1 MKNDYEIKTL
11 AQVLIKTLKLYGNN
25 FIFGTTGAG
34 MAEIQ
39 DAISVEKGLKW
50 IQALHEFTAVSSAEG
65 YALAKNRTGIALVDR
80 IVGTQNS
87 IGALYSSYLNMAPLL
102 VLASRDI
109 PGTHLLNDPTSH
121 YSSKHLQVI
130 EPWVKWSNNSQSEEM
145 IEEDISKAFFITQLE
160 PKGISFV
167 TLRHDLMQ
175 TPYDGKKLKIKQFY
189 YNKKVPDM
197 DTIKKIGNEILS
209 SENPEIFISHAGRNM
224 EYVKTM
230 VDFAYHFGIGV
241 KERRYFMSFPLN
253 NEMHL
258 GFVPRMYVPEIGNDD
273 LLLLFEFGILP
284 GNSFPEDR
292 KIIDFSTEFV
302 RRRDIYSGGDY
313 GSSNLFNSID
323 IECDLGPTLELLMK
337 KIDID
342 SRSMELIKD
351 RRETIREKHCKLMK
365 SLGALAEKDIN
376 SGKLTD
382 NSIGFILNKYWEKG
396 MAMVNGSIKYY
407 NGINQQVKLD
417 EPGTFFSNPSG
428 HLGSPVGMAYG
439 TFIARNEQKYIERS
453 GNYNPVVCIT
463 GDGDAVFGNIT
474 SALWSVKHYGLGVI
488 YIIMNNGSWAIEWPY
503 FENTT
508 EKYVMNSRDTE
519 FIDINAP
526 RIDFATIAKG
536 FSVDSY
542 SVNTIE
548 EFETAIQQAIKTAK
562 NGEPSLIDIMLPEF
576 KAD

>member
-1 MKNDYEIKTL
+1 MNSDYEIRTL
-11 AQVLIKTLKLYGNN
+11 AQVLIKSLKLYGNN

-39 DAISVEKGLKW
+39 DAISVEKGIKW
-50 IQALHEFTAVSSAEG
+50 IQALHEFTAISSAEG
-65 YALAKNRTGIALVDR
+65 YALAKNKTAIAMVDR

-145 IEEDISKAFFITQLE
+145 MEEDLSKAFFITQLE
-160 PKGISFV
+160 PKGISFL

-175 TPYDGKKLKIKQFY
+175 KSYDGLALKTKKFY
-189 YNKKVPDM
+189 YNKRLPDS
-197 DTIKKIGNEILS
+197 DTVKKIGEKILS
-209 SENPEIFISHAGRNM
+209 SEHPEIFVSHAGRNM

-230 VDFAYHFGIGV
+230 VDFAYNFGIGV
-241 KERRYFMSFPLN
+241 KERRYFMSFPLKN
-253 NEMHL
+253 QMHL

-284 GNSFPEDR
+284 GNAFPADTD
-292 KIIDFSTEFV
+292 IIDFSTEFV

-313 GSSNLFNSID
+313 GSANLFNSID
-323 IECDLGPTLELLMK
+323 IECDLGPTLELIMK
-337 KIDID
+337 KTEINH
-342 SRSMELIKD
+342 EIKESISN
-351 RRETIREKHCKLMK
+351 RRESIIEKHEKLMK
-365 SLGALAEKDIN
+365 DIN
-376 SGKLTD
+376 NMAENDMKSGKLTD
-382 NSIGFILNKYWEKG
+382 NSIGYVLNECWEDG
-396 MAMVNGSIKYY
+396 MALINGSIKYY
-407 NGINQQVKLD
+407 NGINQQINL
-417 EPGTFFSNPSG
+417 ENPGTFFSNPSG

-439 TFIARNEQKYIERS
+439 TFIARNENNYLGKI
-453 GNYNPVVCIT
+453 GNYKPVVCLT

-488 YIIMNNGSWAIEWPY
+488 YIIINNGSWAIEWPY

-508 EKYVMNSRDTE
+508 EKYIKNSKDTE
-519 FIDINAP
+519 FIDIDSP
-526 RIDFATIAKG
+526 RMDFATIAKG

-542 SVNTIE
+542 TVRDTSE
-548 EFETAIQQAIKTAK
+548 LKTAFQSAIKKAK
-562 NGEPSLIDIMLPEF
+562 KGEPSLIDIMLPKF

>member
-1 MKNDYEIKTL
+1 MDDDYEIKTL
-11 AQVLIKTLKLYGNN
+11 AQVLIRTLKLYGNN

-65 YALAKNRTGIALVDR
+65 YALAKNKTGIAIVDR

-130 EPWVKWSNNSQSEEM
+130 EPWVKWANNSQSEEM
-145 IEEDISKAFFITQLE
+145 MEQDISKAFFITQLE
-160 PKGISFV
+160 PKGISFL

-175 TPYDGKKLKIKQFY
+175 KPYDGEKLRIKKFY
-189 YNKKVPDM
+189 YNKRVPDM
-197 DTIKKIGNEILS
+197 DTIKKIGDDILS
-209 SENPEIFISHAGRNM
+209 SKNPEIFISHAGRNM
-224 EYVKTM
+224 DYVKTM
-230 VDFAYHFGIGV
+230 IDFAYHFGVGV
-241 KERRYFMSFPLN
+241 KERRYFMSFPLY

-258 GFVPRMYVPEIGNDD
+258 GFVPRMYVPETGTDD

-284 GNSFPEDR
+284 GNAFPEDR

-323 IECDLGPTLELLMK
+323 IECDLGPTLELLMR
-337 KIDID
+337 KINID
-342 SRSMELIKD
+342 STTMESIEDRRESIKEKHYELIKN
-351 RRETIREKHCKLMK
+351 IQ
-365 SLGALAEKDIN
+365 ALAEKDTG

-382 NSIGFILNKYWEKG
+382 NSIGFILNKYWEDG
-396 MAMVNGSIKYY
+396 MTMVNGSIKYY
-407 NGINQQVKLD
+407 NGINQQVKLE

-428 HLGSPVGMAYG
+428 HLGSPIGMAYG
-439 TFIARNEQKYIERS
+439 AFLAKNEEKYIKKA

-488 YIIMNNGSWAIEWPY
+488 YIILNNGSWAIEWPY
-503 FENTT
+503 FDNTT
-508 EKYVMNSRDTE
+508 QKYVKNSKDAE
-519 FIDINAP
+519 FIDIDNP
-526 RIDFATIAKG
+526 RMNFAIIAKG
-536 FSVDSY
+536 FSIDSY

-548 EFETAIQQAIKTAK
+548 ELEMAFQKAIKSAK
-562 NGEPSLIDIMLPEF
+562 KGEPSLIDIVLPEF
-576 KAD
+576 KPN

>member
-1 MKNDYEIKTL
+1 MVEDYEIKTL
-11 AQVLIKTLKLYGNN
+11 AQVLIKSLKLYGNN

-65 YALAKNRTGIALVDR
+65 YALAKNKTGIALVDR

-145 IEEDISKAFFITQLE
+145 MEEDLSKAFFITQLE
-160 PKGISFV
+160 PKGISFL

-175 TPYDGKKLKIKQFY
+175 KTYDGLELKTKKFY
-189 YNKKVPDM
+189 YNKRLPDM
-197 DTIKKIGNEILS
+197 DTVRKIGDKILA
-209 SENPEIFISHAGRNM
+209 SEHPEIFVSHGGRNM

-230 VDFAYHFGIGV
+230 VDFASHFGIGV
-241 KERRYFMSFPLN
+241 KERRYFMSFPLH

-258 GFVPRMYVPEIGNDD
+258 GFVPRMYVPETGNDD

-284 GNSFPEDR
+284 GNAFPIDTD
-292 KIIDFSTEFV
+292 IIDFSTEFV

-323 IECDLGPTLELLMK
+323 IECDLGPTLELIMK
-337 KIDID
+337 KTHIDGKT
-342 SRSMELIKD
+342 MESIAN
-351 RRETIREKHCKLMK
+351 RREDIKESHDKLMSDIK
-365 SLGALAEKDIN
+365 NMAEKDMK

-382 NSIGFILNKYWEKG
+382 NSIGFILNSQWESD
-396 MAMVNGSIKYY
+396 MALVNGSIRYY
-407 NGINQQVKLD
+407 NGINQQIKL
-417 EPGTFFSNPSG
+417 EQPGTFFSNPSG

-439 TFIARNEQKYIERS
+439 AFIARNEENYLKQI
-453 GNYNPVVCIT
+453 GNYKPVVCLT
-463 GDGDAVFGNIT
+463 GDGDAIFGNIT

-488 YIIMNNGSWAIEWPY
+488 YIIINNGSWAIEWPY

-508 EKYVMNSRDTE
+508 QKYIKNSKDTQ
-519 FIDINAP
+519 FIDIDAP
-526 RIDFATIAKG
+526 RMDFATIAKG
-536 FSVDSY
+536 FNVDSY
-542 SVNTIE
+542 TVKTTDE
-548 EFETAIQQAIKTAK
+548 LAIAFQKAIKTAK
-562 NGEPSLIDIMLPEF
+562 KGGPSLIDVILPEF
-576 KAD
+576 KPD

>member
-1 MKNDYEIKTL
+1 MEKYYEIKTL
-11 AQVLIKTLKLYGNN
+11 AQVLIKSLKLYGNN

-39 DAISVEKGLKW
+39 DAISVEKGIKW
-50 IQALHEFTAVSSAEG
+50 IQGLHEFTAVSSAEG

-121 YSSKHLQVI
+121 YSSKHLDII

-145 IEEDISKAFFITQLE
+145 LEEDLSKAFFITELE
-160 PKGISFV
+160 PKGISFL

-175 TPYDGKKLKIKQFY
+175 KAYDGIELKTKKFY
-189 YNKKVPDM
+189 YNKRLPDIE
-197 DTIKKIGNEILS
+197 TINKIGEKILS
-209 SENPEIFISHAGRNM
+209 SDHPEIFISHAGRNM

-230 VDFAYHFGIGV
+230 VDFAEHFGIGV
-241 KERRYFMSFPLN
+241 KERRYFMSFPLRN
-253 NEMHL
+253 RMHL
-258 GFVPRMYVPEIGNDD
+258 GFIPRMYVPEIGNDD

-284 GNSFPEDR
+284 GNQFPEDR
-292 KIIDFSTEFV
+292 DIIDFSTEFV

-337 KIDID
+337 KITID
-342 SRSMELIKD
+342 SKASESIVN
-351 RRETIREKHCKLMK
+351 RREGIKEEHDKLMENIQK
-365 SLGALAEKDIN
+365 MAENDME

-382 NSIGFILNKYWEKG
+382 NSIGLVLNKYWEDG
-396 MAMVNGSIKYY
+396 MALVNGSIKSY
-407 NGINQQVKLD
+407 NGINQQINLE

-439 TFIARNEQKYIERS
+439 TFLARNEE
-453 GNYNPVVCIT
+453 NYLHRVQNYKPVVCLT
-463 GDGDAVFGNIT
+463 GDGDTIFGNIT

-488 YIIMNNGSWAIEWPY
+488 YIIMNNGAWAIEWPY
-503 FENTT
+503 FENTSQ
-508 EKYVMNSRDTE
+508 KYIKDLKDTE
-519 FIDINAP
+519 FIDIDAP

-536 FSVDSY
+536 FNISAY
-542 SVNTIE
+542 SVKTIE
-548 EFETAIQQAIKTAK
+548 ELETAFQKAIKAAK
-562 NGEPSLIDIMLPEF
+562 KGEPSLIDIMLPKFE
-576 KAD
+576 AQ